1 MIRGNRGNKIET
13 LKPLK
18 IRYLWRLER
27 GSIPLRAAAIEL
39 NSPTQEMLEA
49 LILSGLQLFL
59 LSEKGDFHVSGC
71 NAIQT
76 VQPAGVLLLAWML
89 YVGVFLHGGSGCLLQ
104 GQASLS
110 LDTGHRKF
118 KYERKRGILYERM
131 SKL

>member
-59 LSEKGDFHVSGC
+59 LSEKG
-71 NAIQT
+71 
-76 VQPAGVLLLAWML
+76 VLNR
-89 YVGVFLHGGSGCLLQ
+89 
-104 GQASLS
+104 
-110 LDTGHRKF
+110 T
-118 KYERKRGILYERM
+118 
-131 SKL
+131 